1 MSRST
6 RRTSL
11 TPTRVPPGRAL
22 AAVAAAALV
31 GLLSTACSSSTS
43 PGGAAKAPTILTV
56 SGSDRQQQLEDAA
69 RKEGTLNWYT
79 SLAGDSY
86 QNIAKAFT
94 TKYPFIKINVFR
106 GAQNDVVTRVK
117 QELSAGQPS
126 ADALEVT
133 SDGIELFDDQG
144 QLADFSNEYAAKLP
158 DTYKKAGAAA
168 GTIRYAT
175 NRISYIGFGYNTQ
188 KVGPDL
194 VPKSLQDLAKPDLA
208 KQLSVTSST
217 TGVRWVGSVL
227 HDLGEDQGTALLKQ
241 LGQEGMKVQS
251 VSGAALMGL
260 VGSGEVGASPSVFQS
275 HASDLIKKGSPV
287 KWIPVGSVVPNLGD
301 VAILKS
307 AKHPAAAVLM
317 NDFLLGPEGQKILE
331 GLGYASPLDKAD
343 FRVWAP
349 EEDYKTVADYQ
360 TAYKKW
366 QGVLNQSFNG

>member
-1 MSRST
+1 MPRTTPRTIRLLHSR
-6 RRTSL
+6 
-11 TPTRVPPGRAL
+11 PMG
-22 AAVAAAALV
+22 AVVATLLIGLV
-31 GLLSTACSSSTS
+31 STACSTSTS
-43 PGGAAKAPTILTV
+43 TGSGGGSAAAILTV
-56 SGSDRQQQLEDAA
+56 SGADRQTQLEDAA
-69 RKEGTLNWYT
+69 RKEGALNWYT

-86 QNIAKAFT
+86 QNISKAFT
-94 TKYPFIKINVFR
+94 AKYPYIKINVFR

-117 QELSAGQPS
+117 QELSAGQSS

-133 SDGIELFDDQG
+133 SDGIELFDTQG
-144 QLADFSNEYAAKLP
+144 QLAPFTNPAAAQIP
-158 DTYKKAGAAA
+158 DTYKKSGAN
-168 GTIRYAT
+168 GTVVYAT

-188 KVGPDL
+188 KVTGDL
-194 VPKSLQDLAKPDLA
+194 VPKTLQDLAKPGLA
-208 KQLSVTSST
+208 KQTSVASST

-227 HDLGEDQGTALLKQ
+227 HDLGDDQGTALLKQ
-241 LGQEGMKVQS
+241 LGSEGLKVQA

-301 VAILKS
+301 VAILKN

-331 GLGYASPLDKAD
+331 GLGYSSPLDKPD
-343 FRVWAP
+343 FKVWSP
-349 EEDYKTVADYQ
+349 EEDYKTVAEYQ

-366 QGVLNQSFNG
+366 QDLLNKSFNA

>member
-1 MSRST
+1 MP
-6 RRTSL
+6 RTTYRKDHRL
-11 TPTRVPPGRAL
+11 RAFG
-22 AAVAAAALV
+22 AVAAALLAGLV
-31 GLLSTACSSSTS
+31 TTACSSDT
-43 PGGAAKAPTILTV
+43 PGGGGSAQAPSILTV
-56 SGSDRQQQLEDAA
+56 SGADRQQQLEDAA
-69 RKEGTLNWYT
+69 RKEGSLNWYT

-86 QNIAKAFT
+86 QNISKAFT
-94 TKYPFIKINVFR
+94 AKYPFIKINVFR

-144 QLADFSNEYAAKLP
+144 QLADFTNQYAAKIP
-158 DTYKKAGAAA
+158 DTYKKAGSAP
-168 GTIRYAT
+168 GTVRYAT

-188 KVGPDL
+188 KVPADL
-194 VPKSLQDLAKPDLA
+194 VPSSLPDLAKPELA
-208 KQLSVTSST
+208 RQLSVASST

-227 HDLGEDQGTALLKQ
+227 HDLGEDKGTALLKQ

-301 VAILKS
+301 VAVLKS

-331 GLGYASPLDKAD
+331 GLGYSSPLDKAD
-343 FRVWAP
+343 FTVWAP
-349 EEDYKTVADYQ
+349 EEDYKSVAEYQ
-360 TAYKKW
+360 AAYKKW
-366 QGVLNQSFNG
+366 QGILNQSFNG

>member
-1 MSRST
+1 MPRTT
-6 RRTSL
+6 RRTSRL
-11 TPTRVPPGRAL
+11 TRLPHGRPLGAVTAAL
-22 AAVAAAALV
+22 LV
-31 GLLSTACSSSTS
+31 GLVSTACSTSTGTGAS
-43 PGGAAKAPTILTV
+43 GGNAPAILTV

-86 QNIAKAFT
+86 QNISKAFT
-94 TKYPFIKINVFR
+94 AKYPFLKINVFR

-133 SDGIELFDDQG
+133 SDGIELFDAQG
-144 QLADFSNEYAAKLP
+144 QLADFTNTAAAGLP
-158 DTYKKAGAAA
+158 DTYKKAGAN
-168 GTIRYAT
+168 GTVRYAT

-188 KVGPDL
+188 KVTGDL
-194 VPKSLQDLAKPDLA
+194 VPATLQDLAKPALA
-208 KQLSVTSST
+208 KQTSVASST

-227 HDLGEDQGTALLKQ
+227 HDLGEEQGTALLKQ
-241 LGQEGMKVQS
+241 LGSEGLKVQA

-275 HASDLIKKGSPV
+275 HASDLVKKGSPV

-301 VAILKS
+301 VAILKN
-307 AKHPAAAVLM
+307 AKHPAAAVLI

-331 GLGYASPLDKAD
+331 GLGYASPLDKPD
-343 FRVWAP
+343 FKVWAP
-349 EEDYKTVADYQ
+349 EEDYKTVAEYQ
-360 TAYKKW
+360 AAYKKW
-366 QGVLNQSFNG
+366 QDILNASFND

>member
-1 MSRST
+1 MPRTT
-6 RRTSL
+6 RK
-11 TPTRVPPGRAL
+11 AL
-22 AAVAAAALV
+22 ALRSARPLGAVAAALLV
-31 GLLSTACSSSTS
+31 GLAGTACSSSTT
-43 PGGAAKAPTILTV
+43 PGGGSAKAPAILTV

-69 RKEGTLNWYT
+69 RKEGALNWYT

-86 QNIAKAFT
+86 QDIAKAFGA
-94 TKYPFIKINVFR
+94 KYPYIKLNVFR

-117 QELSAGQPS
+117 QELSAGKPS

-133 SDGIELFDDQG
+133 SDGIELLDDQK
-144 QLADFSNEYAAKLP
+144 QLADFTNQSADKIP
-158 DTYKKAGAAA
+158 DTYKKAGDAA
-168 GTIRYAT
+168 GTVRYAT
-175 NRISYIGFGYNTQ
+175 NRISYIGFGYNTD
-188 KVGPDL
+188 KVDPAL
-194 VPKSLQDLAKPDLA
+194 VPHSLQDLTKPELA
-208 KQLSVTSST
+208 KQLSVASST

-227 HDLGEDQGTALLKQ
+227 HDLGDDQGTALLKQ

-287 KWIPVGSVVPNLGD
+287 KWMAVGSVVPNLGD
-301 VAILKS
+301 VAILKT

-331 GLGYASPLDKAD
+331 GLGYSSPLDKAD
-343 FRVWAP
+343 FQVWAP
-349 EEDYKTVADYQ
+349 EEDFTTVADYQ

-366 QGVLNQSFNG
+366 QGILNQSFNG

>member
-1 MSRST
+1 MPRTT
-6 RRTSL
+6 RPTSL
-11 TPTRVPPGRAL
+11 RLRRPRAL
-22 AAVAAAALV
+22 GAVAAALLAGLV
-31 GLLSTACSSSTS
+31 STACSTDT
-43 PGGAAKAPTILTV
+43 PGGGGSAKAPSILTV

-69 RKEGTLNWYT
+69 RTEGSLNWYT

-86 QNIAKAFT
+86 QNISKAFT
-94 TKYPFIKINVFR
+94 AKYPYIKINVFR

-133 SDGIELFDDQG
+133 SDGIELFNDQG
-144 QLADFSNEYAAKLP
+144 QLADFTNESAAKIP
-158 DTYKKAGAAA
+158 DTYKKAGDAA
-168 GTIRYAT
+168 GTVRYAT

-188 KVGPDL
+188 KVGTDL
-194 VPKSLQDLAKPDLA
+194 VPSSLPDLAKPELA
-208 KQLSVTSST
+208 KQLSVASST

-227 HDLGEDQGTALLKQ
+227 HDLGDDQGTALLKQ

-301 VAILKS
+301 VAILKT

-317 NDFLLGPEGQKILE
+317 NDFLLGPEGQKILA
-331 GLGYASPLDKAD
+331 GLGYSSPLDKAE
-343 FRVWAP
+343 FKIWAP
-349 EEDYKTVADYQ
+349 EEDFQSVAEYQ

-366 QGVLNQSFNG
+366 QGILNQSFNG

>member
-1 MSRST
+1 MSRTTT
-6 RRTSL
+6 RLLRRRPL
-11 TPTRVPPGRAL
+11 G
-22 AAVAAAALV
+22 AVTAALLI
-31 GLLSTACSSSTS
+31 GLVSTACSTSTS
-43 PGGAAKAPTILTV
+43 TGSGGGSAAAILTV

-69 RKEGTLNWYT
+69 RKEGALNWYT

-86 QNIAKAFT
+86 QNISKAFT
-94 TKYPFIKINVFR
+94 AKYPYIKINVFR

-133 SDGIELFDDQG
+133 SDGIELFNDQG
-144 QLADFSNEYAAKLP
+144 QLADFSNLSAAKIP
-158 DTYKKAGAAA
+158 DTYKKAGSAA
-168 GTIRYAT
+168 GTVRYAT

-188 KVGPDL
+188 KVAGDL
-194 VPKSLQDLAKPDLA
+194 VPKTLQDLAKPELA
-208 KQLSVTSST
+208 KQTSVASST

-227 HDLGEDQGTALLKQ
+227 HDLGEQQGTALLKQ
-241 LGQEGMKVQS
+241 LGQEGMKVQA

-301 VAILKS
+301 VAILKN

-331 GLGYASPLDKAD
+331 GLGYSSPLSPAD
-343 FRVWAP
+343 FKVWAP
-349 EEDYKTVADYQ
+349 EEDFPTVAAYQ
-360 TAYKKW
+360 AAYKKW
-366 QGVLNQSFNG
+366 QDVLNSSFNA

>member
-1 MSRST
+1 MPRTT
-6 RRTSL
+6 RRTSRTL
-11 TPTRVPPGRAL
+11 TPLLHSRPLGAITAAL
-22 AAVAAAALV
+22 LV
-31 GLLSTACSSSTS
+31 GLVSTACSTSTS
-43 PGGAAKAPTILTV
+43 TGASGGNAPAILTV

-86 QNIAKAFT
+86 QNISKAFT
-94 TKYPFIKINVFR
+94 AKYPFLKINVFR

-133 SDGIELFDDQG
+133 SDGIELFDAQG
-144 QLADFSNEYAAKLP
+144 QLADFTNTAAAQLP
-158 DTYKKAGAAA
+158 DTYKKTGAN
-168 GTIRYAT
+168 GTVRYAT

-188 KVGPDL
+188 KVTGDL
-194 VPKSLQDLAKPDLA
+194 VPATLQDLANPALA
-208 KQLSVTSST
+208 KQTSVASST

-227 HDLGEDQGTALLKQ
+227 HDLGDEQGTALLKQ
-241 LGQEGMKVQS
+241 LGSEGLKVQA

-275 HASDLIKKGSPV
+275 HASDLVKKGSPV

-301 VAILKS
+301 VAILKN

-331 GLGYASPLDKAD
+331 GLGYASPLDKPD
-343 FRVWAP
+343 FKVWAP

-360 TAYKKW
+360 AAYKKW
-366 QGVLNQSFNG
+366 QDILNASFNA

>member
-1 MSRST
+1 MTRLLRSRP
-6 RRTSL
+6 L
-11 TPTRVPPGRAL
+11 GAV
-22 AAVAAAALV
+22 VAALLLGLV
-31 GLLSTACSSSTS
+31 STACSTSTS
-43 PGGAAKAPTILTV
+43 SGGGGGGSAPAILTV

-69 RKEGTLNWYT
+69 RKEGALNWYT

-86 QNIAKAFT
+86 QNISKAFT
-94 TKYPFIKINVFR
+94 AKYPYIKINVFR

-133 SDGIELFDDQG
+133 SDGIELFNDQG
-144 QLADFSNEYAAKLP
+144 QLADFSNDYAAKIP
-158 DTYKKAGAAA
+158 DTYKKAGAN
-168 GTIRYAT
+168 GTVRYAT

-188 KVGPDL
+188 KVPDNL
-194 VPKSLQDLAKPDLA
+194 VPKTLQDLAKPELA
-208 KQLSVTSST
+208 KQTSVASST

-227 HDLGEDQGTALLKQ
+227 HDLGEEQGTALLKQ
-241 LGQEGMKVQS
+241 LGSEGMKVQA

-301 VAILKS
+301 VAILKN

-331 GLGYASPLDKAD
+331 GLGYSSPLSSASFK
-343 FRVWAP
+343 VWSP

-360 TAYKKW
+360 AAYKKW
-366 QGVLNQSFNG
+366 QDILNQSFNA